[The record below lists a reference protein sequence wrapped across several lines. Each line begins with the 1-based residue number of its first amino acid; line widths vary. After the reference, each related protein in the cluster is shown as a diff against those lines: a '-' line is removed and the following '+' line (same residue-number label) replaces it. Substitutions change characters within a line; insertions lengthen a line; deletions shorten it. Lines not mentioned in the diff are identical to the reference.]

1 MNKRLP
7 TWATVLMVF
16 IGISMLIN
24 VIPFIIGIVG
34 LVAIVYFVK
43 YVLERSKDVVV
54 ETKEQF
60 AAFTQ
65 ERDTTNRLPAW
76 KEYNYI
82 EKRLIEDDSK
92 YVKRL
97 RHQMFEAEQDGFKY
111 FKQEAKELRNY
122 IKEGDISRDVYLIF
136 DKNAIIIAD
145 MARDLKA
152 ISLDKQPSPVVEAK
166 IKVMWRELRHMHN
179 ELINAMKAHAK
190 MIENDY
196 LGEAREEREELEKLM
211 AAREQERQA
220 FEQSMKQ

>member
-1 MNKRLP
+1 MNNRLP

-24 VIPFIIGIVG
+24 AIPFIIGIVG
-34 LVAIVYFVK
+34 LVAIVYFIK

-97 RHQMFEAEQDGFKY
+97 RHQAFESEQDGFKH
-111 FKQEAKELRNY
+111 FKQQAKELRHY
-122 IKEGDISRDVYLIF
+122 IKEGDISRDIYLIF
-136 DKNAIIIAD
+136 DKNAMLLAD
-145 MARDLKA
+145 MAQDLKT
-152 ISLDKQPSPVVEAK
+152 ISLEKQPSPVIEAK
-166 IKVMWRELRHMHN
+166 VKVMWRELRTIHN
-179 ELINAMKAHAK
+179 ELRQAMIAHAK
-190 MIENDY
+190 LIENDY
-196 LGEAREEREELEKLM
+196 LGEARQEREELEKLM
-211 AAREQERQA
+211 AQREKERQQ
-220 FEQSMKQ
+220 FNQHSSL

>member
-24 VIPFIIGIVG
+24 AIPFIIGIVG
-34 LVAIVYFVK
+34 LVAIVYFIK
-43 YVLERSKDVVV
+43 YVLERSKDAVV

-145 MARDLKA
+145 MARDLKM

-179 ELINAMKAHAK
+179 ELINAMKDHAK